1 MSTMTFKNLDLL
13 DSRSVEQAVGILWA
27 AHRHAKQAVEL
38 FGESEASVRERLAR
52 IPHTYTLLDVERTLD
67 VGAVRVG
74 VELKGKNEAA
84 VEEKDGTVS
93 VTVAVPTKLHAHG
106 FYRGNTKEFVDTML
120 ARIDKYGSTTL
131 EDAATDLG
139 VTLDTARAFLRNAG
153 RTDRAHDTELPFVPR
168 WNHDKGYNDYIAR
181 PA

>member
-1 MSTMTFKNLDLL
+1 MSTMTFKNLDPL

-27 AHRHAKQAVEL
+27 AHHHAKQAVEL

-52 IPHTYTLLDVERTLD
+52 IPHTYTLLDVE
-67 VGAVRVG
+67 
-74 VELKGKNEAA
+74 NEAA

-93 VTVAVPTKLHAHG
+93 VNVAVPTKL
-106 FYRGNTKEFVDTML
+106 FYRGNTKEFVNTML

-131 EDAATDLG
+131 EDAATELG
-139 VTLDTARAFLRNAG
+139 ITLDTARAFLRNAG
-153 RTDRAHDTELPFVPR
+153 RTDRAHGTELPLVPR
-168 WNHDKGYNDYIAR
+168 WNHDKGYNDYLAR

>member
-52 IPHTYTLLDVERTLD
+52 FLHTYTLLDVE
-67 VGAVRVG
+67 
-74 VELKGKNEAA
+74 NEAA

-106 FYRGNTKEFVDTML
+106 FYRGNTKEFVDTMN

-168 WNHDKGYNDYIAR
+168 WNHDKGYNDDIAR